1 MNTALAEQIGAP
13 IREKF
18 LQFAPVED
26 ARNIKDTAALFI
38 VAEKE
43 ELFDNKD
50 HARLAY
56 DRMTGTNKKYVSIPN
71 ITHYGIDRESR
82 DQAIKLAVEWFDQY
96 LKK

>member
-1 MNTALAEQIGAP
+1 MGAP
-13 IREKF
+13 IRDHL
-18 LQFAPVED
+18 LQYAPVED
-26 ARNIKDTAALFI
+26 APKVKDCAVLFI

-56 DRMTGTNKKYVSIPN
+56 DRMPGTKKKYVVVPN
-71 ITHYGIDRESR
+71 ITHYGIYTTERA
-82 DQAIKLAVEWFDQY
+82 QAMKLAIEWFDQY